1 MHGKRGPQPPRVRQT
16 WTNTANSVKR
26 AAPLRQENPVFA
38 VKFINKRF
46 AEKYGRIKQKQLQ
59 METSLHK
66 HIGLHRNIIE
76 FYDSG
81 EDQAWTW
88 IAMELAE
95 GGDLFDKIEADS
107 GVAEDI
113 AHVYF
118 SQLVGGIAWM
128 HSKGVAHRDI
138 KPENILLSADGE
150 LKLADFGMAT
160 LFEYGGKRKMAVTLC
175 GSPPYVA
182 PEVLSCSS
190 HGSSKGVGYAPD
202 LADTWSCG
210 IVLFV
215 LLAGNTPWAK
225 PVEGQDE
232 YGRPNEFALYLQTNG
247 NPKDELWEALPTEVL
262 SLLRGM
268 MRVETKTR
276 FSLQDVR
283 RHPWFTRL
291 NKYMDSNGR
300 LIDPVTMATSMFE
313 SLHVSFDSDPLATS
327 RCRKTQRVDSDAMD
341 IDGGHGL
348 QIPVKPEIS
357 ATQPVT
363 PGEDMLFDWEKASDR
378 RKNDQPSAT
387 QPTLAYRPKF
397 SATQPSAMNGRHAA
411 ATQSSQAT
419 WLEEEPSMSQFTRHP
434 QVPLSRTQL
443 ARKFHDILPNTPM
456 TKFYSMYTLNLLI
469 PLILESLTRLGVPLP
484 SSLATRKYS
493 AQDTD
498 CVVKVKTVD
507 SRGCQLSG
515 SIIVEVATEGLVE
528 VEFVKGSG
536 DPLEWRRLFKKVV
549 ILCQDAVYKPEE

>member
-1 MHGKRGPQPPRVRQT
+1 MRLALTDNV
-16 WTNTANSVKR
+16 NSIKR
-26 AAPLRQENPVFA
+26 AAPLKQENPVFA

-66 HIGLHRNIIE
+66 HIGLHRNVIE

-81 EDQAWTW
+81 EDAAWTW

-107 GVAEDI
+107 GVSEDI

-118 SQLVGGIAWM
+118 TQLINGIAYM
-128 HSKGVAHRDI
+128 HSRGVAHRDI
-138 KPENILLSADGE
+138 KPENILLSSDGD

-190 HGSSKGVGYAPD
+190 HGTTKGPGYAAD

-225 PVEGQDE
+225 PVSEQDE
-232 YGRPNEFALYLQTNG
+232 YGRPNEFAEYVQSKG
-247 NPKDELWEALPTEVL
+247 HPQDELWEALPPDVL

-268 MRVETKTR
+268 MRIDSRTR
-276 FSLQDVR
+276 FSLEDVR
-283 RHPWFTRL
+283 RHPWFTRS
-291 NKYMDSNGR
+291 NRYMDSTGR
-300 LIDPVTMATSMFE
+300 LVDPVNMATSMFE
-313 SLHVSFDSDPLATS
+313 SLHVSFDADPLVDARRS
-327 RCRKTQRVDSDAMD
+327 RTRRVDSDAMD
-341 IDGGHGL
+341 IDHKSSL
-348 QIPVKPEIS
+348 HPPAAIDLS

-363 PGEDMLFDWEKASDR
+363 PAEDMLFDWERPSYR
-378 RKNDQPSAT
+378 RTNVQLSAT
-387 QPTLAYRPKF
+387 QPTMAHQPF
-397 SATQPSAMNGRHAA
+397 SMTQPLAVRSRQQHQL
-411 ATQSSQAT
+411 ATQSTQPA
-419 WLEEEPSMSQFTRHP
+419 WFEDEPTLSQFTRNP

-443 ARKFHDILPNTPM
+443 ARKFHDILPPTPL
-456 TKFYSMYTLNLLI
+456 TKFYSIYTLNLLV
-469 PLILESLTRLGVPLP
+469 PLLLESLTRLAVPLP
-484 SSLATRKYS
+484 SSLARRKFL
-493 AQDTD
+493 AQDQD
-498 CVVKVKTVD
+498 CIVKVKTVD

-515 SIIVEVATEGLVE
+515 SVMIELAAEGLVE
-528 VEFVKGSG
+528 VEFVKASG

-549 ILCQDAVYKPEE
+549 VLCRDAVYRPEE

>member
-1 MHGKRGPQPPRVRQT
+1 
-16 WTNTANSVKR
+16 
-26 AAPLRQENPVFA
+26 
-38 VKFINKRF
+38 
-46 AEKYGRIKQKQLQ
+46 
-59 METSLHK
+59 MEVSLHK

-107 GVAEDI
+107 GVSEDI

-128 HSKGVAHRDI
+128 HAKGVAHRDI

-160 LFEYGGKRKMAVTLC
+160 LFEYGGKRKLAVTLC

-182 PEVLSCSS
+182 PEVLSCSG
-190 HGSSKGVGYAPD
+190 HGTVKGAGYAAD
-202 LADTWSCG
+202 RADTWSCG
-210 IVLFV
+210 VVLFV

-225 PVEGQDE
+225 PVEEQDE
-232 YGRPNEFALYLQTNG
+232 YGRPNEYAEYLQTNG

-268 MRVETKTR
+268 MRVEPKTR
-276 FSLQDVR
+276 FTLQDVR
-283 RHPWFTRL
+283 RHPWFTRS
-291 NKYMDSNGR
+291 NKYMDAQGR
-300 LIDPVTMATSMFE
+300 LIDPVTMATNMFE
-313 SLHVSFDSDPLATS
+313 SLHVSFDSDPLAGS
-327 RCRKTQRVDSDAMD
+327 RRSNLHDSASDAMD
-341 IDGGHGL
+341 VDGEPGPQRL
-348 QIPVKPEIS
+348 KPLDVS
-357 ATQPVT
+357 ATQPVI

-378 RKNDQPSAT
+378 RKYDHPSAT
-387 QPTLAYRPKF
+387 QPSLAHKPNF
-397 SATQPSAMNGRHAA
+397 SATQPLAMNGRHAVP
-411 ATQSSQAT
+411 TQSSQAA
-419 WLEEEPSMSQFTRHP
+419 WLDDEPSMSQFTRNP

-443 ARKFHDILPNTPM
+443 ARKFHHILPHTPM
-456 TKFYSMYTLNLLI
+456 TKFYSIYTLNLLV
-469 PLILESLTRLGVPLP
+469 PLILESLTRLAVPLP
-484 SSLATRKYS
+484 PSLTTRNYS
-493 AQDTD
+493 AQDID
-498 CVVKVKTVD
+498 CVVKVRTVD

-515 SIIVEVATEGLVE
+515 SIMVELASEGLVE
-528 VEFVKGSG
+528 VEFVKASG

-549 ILCQDAVYKPEE
+549 ILCRDAVYRPEG